1 MKKIWKKFKHWC
13 CKVGLCN
20 LDKCN
25 CNCHENPKGRSK
37 AYYPTIKE
45 ARVKA
50 RAKKAVAATPP
61 PIVKNPMATRLANL
75 NKKR

>member
-13 CKVGLCN
+13 CRIGLCN
-20 LDKCN
+20 LNKCN
-25 CNCHENPKGRSK
+25 CDCHEKPKGRSK

-45 ARVKA
+45 ARAKV

-61 PIVKNPMATRLANL
+61 PIAKGPMAARLANL